1 VGGLGT
7 CWGVPK
13 SRHLRLMPRMECS
26 YASLTTTRLKT
37 DTLFYPSQ
45 LLNPFFLSSWIG
57 SPLHY
62 WNSVGW
68 SISTQVGFYFMF
80 PRIAR
85 AVKKKLYLEE
95 GGLVVSVRH
104 TAHTKEGESNDKT
117 KNKKGE
123 KQIVTTG
130 ALQETDDALI
140 DLRYTRRFRM
150 LYFLSIVIPFAAM
163 AFFNNPAFREYWS
176 GPDVQVRDSQSP
188 RSAVRDCPY

>member
-1 VGGLGT
+1 
-7 CWGVPK
+7 
-13 SRHLRLMPRMECS
+13 
-26 YASLTTTRLKT
+26 
-37 DTLFYPSQ
+37 LFYPSQ

-62 WNSVGW
+62 WDSVGW